1 MYADQAFYKVVVM
14 DDIKEKLKEKTISF
28 WIRMI
33 LRAMAWLVLSFL
45 VIYQIIIPVKSGERL
60 DIGNQEVNIML
71 FCIGILLAVE
81 AVRAAYVRFFE
92 KK

>member
-1 MYADQAFYKVVVM
+1 M

-33 LRAMAWLVLSFL
+33 LRAMAWVILTLLVF
-45 VIYQIIIPVKSGERL
+45 YKIIIPVKSGEKL
-60 DIGNQEVNIML
+60 DLGNQEVNLML

-81 AVRAAYVRFFE
+81 AVRQAYVRFFE